1 MSRVFFALFVVLLR
15 AGADAF
21 CVPSHMCARVAGH
34 RNAAPEM
41 FDAAHAVDMAKVGFA
56 LGAGMTQYVKS
67 QESMRAKL
75 RAEEMYLQQPNRRQ
89 YVEQLERCFARR
101 PSPRRRRV
109 RGAGPKMIDSDII
122 LGAGLLF
129 GGTAMGA
136 GVIAFV
142 ENQGQ
147 RTNDRGGMSDETK
160 TRMAAMFMEDE
171 ELYTTDLDDTITKME
186 AALAQA
192 EGREVV
198 EGDGLTEKEKE
209 ALTDSWDD

>member
-1 MSRVFFALFVVLLR
+1 MSRVFFALFAVLLR

-89 YVEQLERCFARR
+89 YVEQKLERCFARR

-147 RTNDRGGMSDETK
+147 RTNDRGGMSDET
-160 TRMAAMFMEDE
+160 AGSFE
-171 ELYTTDLDDTITKME
+171 ETTSSIPPEPLLPLLPPPLLLLEQSSMLFLVE
-186 AALAQA
+186 PEGLMLLSA
-192 EGREVV
+192 E
-198 EGDGLTEKEKE
+198 L
-209 ALTDSWDD
+209 LS